1 MSGLFFVHRKE
12 QRCPHHPQKNDIVG
26 SGSTPSNAQARAGFD
41 AAWENL
47 WGAAGLLGS
56 TGLPADARA
65 ALGIGSVISFRN
77 LLMNSNFAINQR
89 SYVSAT
95 NTTGANQYTL
105 DRWRVVTSGQNLS
118 FGAAAPDRVVTA
130 PAGGIEQVIE
140 GALIEGGVYTLS
152 WTGSATAT
160 VNGAAVTN
168 GGNTAALTANTNATV
183 KFSGGTVTRA
193 QFELGAKATPY
204 ERRFP
209 SWELLMC
216 QRYYQ
221 VVEAG
226 YTAPVTAGVNYGAVA
241 QFFCP
246 MRATPTMATLTDLV
260 ATNFGGGTSATPNS
274 ANSFFCV
281 KTASVTGNGQYITRF
296 SASAEL

>member
-1 MSGLFFVHRKE
+1 MPAPPSK
-12 QRCPHHPQKNDIVG
+12 DSIAG

-41 AAWENL
+41 AWWENL
-47 WGAAGLLGS
+47 YGTSGLLGS
-56 TGLPADARA
+56 TGLPADART

-77 LLMNSNFAINQR
+77 LVINSNFSINQR
-89 SYVSAT
+89 GYVSGT
-95 NTTGANQYTL
+95 NTGAANQYTL
-105 DRWRVVTSGQNLS
+105 DRWRVVTSGQNIT

-130 PAGGIEQVIE
+130 PAGGMEQVIE
-140 GALIEGGVYTLS
+140 GALVEGGVYTLS
-152 WTGSATAT
+152 WTGTASGA
-160 VNGAAVTN
+160 VNGAAVSN
-168 GGNTAALTANTNATV
+168 GGNTVALAAGTNVTLR
-183 KFSGGTVTRA
+183 FSGGTVDKVR
-193 QFELGAKATPY
+193 FELGTKATPY
-204 ERRFP
+204 ERRLP
-209 SWELLMC
+209 GLELLLC

-226 YTAPVTAGVNYGAVA
+226 YTAPVTAGTNYGAVA
-241 QFFCP
+241 QFICP